1 MNKVVLTT
9 LSGAMG
15 GLAVGY
21 NLGVVAPA
29 CLFLDSVYDDI
40 TTTTVSV
47 RIANMFTSDVLE
59 VRKLCIDGCWNR
71 SDGCWDFS

>member
-47 RIANMFTSDVLE
+47 RIPILKHVALE
-59 VRKLCIDGCWNR
+59 IRKLCIDGCWNR